1 MPKARMQPRLSRLIP
16 AASLLVVFALATNS
30 ASAVLV
36 VDTPAG
42 ASDPPFYEQLRA
54 ALAILA
60 KSEDLH
66 IRQLHAAVVA
76 APGSI
81 RFRRITEDR
90 ATWHS
95 DGNPNRGYAQPSD
108 GRPKRE
114 GRSKPT
120 DATIFIP
127 QSAVEPGSSRWKSGL
142 LVHELVHALD
152 LASGRY
158 NRDYRVRERRAVLM
172 QNIWRYRAGFQL
184 RTSYHGA
191 FPTLDY
197 QYAEARGATGE
208 YVSYIFTRADF
219 PEAPPET
226 FARQAAE

>member
-1 MPKARMQPRLSRLIP
+1 MQLRSSRLIP
-16 AASLLVVFALATNS
+16 PASLLVIFALA
-30 ASAVLV
+30 ADPAGAVLV
-36 VDTPAG
+36 ADTPAG
-42 ASDPPFYEQLRA
+42 SANPRFYEKLRT
-54 ALAILA
+54 ALTILA
-60 KSEDLH
+60 KSEDPH

-76 APGSI
+76 APGTIS
-81 RFRRITEDR
+81 FRPITEDR

-95 DGNPNRGYAQPSD
+95 DGDPNRGYAQPSD

-120 DATIFIP
+120 NATIFLP

-158 NRDYRVRERRAVLM
+158 NRDYKVRERRAVLV
-172 QNIWRYRAGFQL
+172 QNIWRHRAGFQL
-184 RTSYHGA
+184 RVSYHEA

-197 QYAEARGATGE
+197 QYASKRGTVAE
-208 YVSYIFTRADF
+208 YVNYIFTRADF
-219 PEAPPET
+219 PEAPPEA
-226 FARQAAE
+226 FARQAAR